1 MLKMFQSTKTFMNVC
16 QWAMQKPLINDT
28 AQEKA
33 WGNMVIGYENVTS
46 QWTTKLGEYFV
57 EELLHKLGYNVRKG
71 TKIGH
76 YNPDRE
82 TDEYIIEV
90 KTRNWT
96 TTGTAGEKVYG
107 TPFKYAGIPKATG
120 KPLLIVC
127 VAFQEYEF
135 IYGNT
140 PVFGPNVHI
149 DQQEFL
155 DFYRSK
161 NIYYIPCS
169 YLIYLYLTQQKI
181 SLDHICPMSNILP
194 PLSLI
199 PDSLNLSL
207 ALPSPPDT
215 ENPPENTVLP

>member
-1 MLKMFQSTKTFMNVC
+1 MFQSSKTFMNVC
-16 QWAMQKPLINDT
+16 RWAIQKPLINDT
-28 AQEKA
+28 AKEKV
-33 WGNMVIGYENVTS
+33 WGNMIIGYENATS

-57 EELLHKLGYNVRKG
+57 EELLYKLGYNVRQCK
-71 TKIGH
+71 KIGH

-82 TDEYIIEV
+82 TDEYIVEV

-107 TPFKYAGIPKATG
+107 TPLKYAGIPKATG

-135 IYGNT
+135 TYGNT
-140 PVFGPNVHI
+140 PVFGSTVHE

-181 SLDHICPMSNILP
+181 SLDNICPMNNILP

-207 ALPSPPDT
+207 VVPSPPDT
-215 ENPPENTVLP
+215 ETHHENTL

>member
-1 MLKMFQSTKTFMNVC
+1 MFQSSKTFINVC
-16 QWAMQKPLINDT
+16 RWAVQKPIINDI

-33 WGNMVIGYENVTS
+33 WGNMIIGYENATTS

-57 EELLHKLGYNVRKG
+57 EELLHKLGYKVQKSK
-71 TKIGH
+71 KIGR

-140 PVFGPNVHI
+140 PVFGTNVHI

-181 SLDHICPMSNILP
+181 SLDHICPMNNILP